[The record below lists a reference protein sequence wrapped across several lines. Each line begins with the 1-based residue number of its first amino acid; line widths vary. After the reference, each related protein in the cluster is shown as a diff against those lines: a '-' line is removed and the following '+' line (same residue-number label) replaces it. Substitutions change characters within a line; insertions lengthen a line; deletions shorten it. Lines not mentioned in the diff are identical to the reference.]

1 LTATNS
7 ARAMLEESWIGPG
20 TVVATLDSAEPGRDL
35 AEKSDLFV
43 VDSRAQLQKELAE
56 LFGAEAPGWVD
67 ATVAEV
73 VSGKHPGRTSEAQRV
88 LIITQG
94 MASQDVALANLVYQ
108 RALAKKVGMV
118 LPIELPQN

>member
-1 LTATNS
+1 MCS
-7 ARAMLEESWIGPG
+7 
-20 TVVATLDSAEPGRDL
+20 
-35 AEKSDLFV
+35 SDL
-43 VDSRAQLQKELAE
+43 AQLQKELTE

-108 RALAKKVGMV
+108 RALAQKIGMT
-118 LPIELPQN
+118 LPIELPPN